1 MRVNNYSVL
10 AEQIKDRVSMR
21 DAIALY
27 APNYTPRYNRIPCP
41 IHNGENFNLSFTDD
55 LFHCFVCGSGG
66 DVIHFVQHI
75 FGIDFPAA
83 LDKLNTDFDLG
94 IPLDRKP
101 TLRERRD
108 AQKRHREIMA
118 ERERRAAE
126 KQAREE
132 LYWALWDEW
141 IRLDKNR
148 TAYAPQSPDDI
159 VHPLYAEAVQKMPHQ
174 SYLID
179 TMT

>member
-1 MRVNNYSVL
+1 MNNYTL
-10 AEQIKDRVSMR
+10 IAEAIKERVSMP

-27 APNYTPRYNRIPCP
+27 LPNSTPRHSRIPCP
-41 IHNGENFNLSFTDD
+41 IHAGQNPNLWFSDWGY
-55 LFHCFVCGSGG
+55 HCFVCGSGG

-75 FGIDFPAA
+75 FGLDFLSA

-101 TLRERRD
+101 TLREQRD
-108 AQKRHREIMA
+108 AQKRHREIIA
-118 ERERRAAE
+118 ERERKAAE

-132 LYWALWDEW
+132 VYWALWDEW
-141 IRLDKNR
+141 IRLDENR
-148 TAYAPQSPDDI
+148 TAYAPQSPDDGI
-159 VHPLYAEAVQKMPHQ
+159 HPLYAEAVQKIEHQ

>member
-1 MRVNNYSVL
+1 VNNYTFA
-10 AEQIKDRVSMR
+10 AEAIKERVSMHE
-21 DAIALY
+21 AIALY
-27 APNYTPRYNRIPCP
+27 APTPAPQHGRIPCP
-41 IHNGENFNLSFTDD
+41 IHAGEKFNLSFTDD

-66 DVIHFVQHI
+66 DVIHFVRHVLGLS
-75 FGIDFPAA
+75 FAGA

-118 ERERRAAE
+118 ERERQAAE

-132 LYWALWDEW
+132 VYWALWDEW

-148 TAYAPQSPDDI
+148 TAYAPQSPDDGI
-159 VHPLYAEAVQKMPHQ
+159 HPLYAEAVQKIEHQ